1 MYRSRRSV
9 RPFSGQLNTNTMG
22 RCNQV
27 NKTTLIDQLAERS
40 GVTRRQAEALLN
52 NALSIIT
59 ETLKT
64 GEKVQ
69 ISGFGTFE
77 VKDRAPRCGRNPA
90 TGEMIPIAATKAPV
104 FKPGQALKETIAE

>member
-1 MYRSRRSV
+1 MYGKVKS
-9 RPFSGQLNTNTMG
+9 QM
-22 RCNQV
+22 
-27 NKTTLIDQLAERS
+27 NKTTLIDKLAEQTNM
-40 GVTRRQAEALLN
+40 TRRQAEMMLNTALG
-52 NALSIIT
+52 IIT
-59 ETLKT
+59 DTLKT

-104 FKPGQALKETIAE
+104 FKPGQALKDTISK

>member
-1 MYRSRRSV
+1 M
-9 RPFSGQLNTNTMG
+9 
-22 RCNQV
+22 
-27 NKTTLIDQLAERS
+27 NKTTLIDKLAEQTN
-40 GVTRRQAEALLN
+40 VTRRQAEAMLN
-52 NALSIIT
+52 TALNIIT
-59 ETLKT
+59 DTLKT

-104 FKPGQALKETIAE
+104 FKPGQALKDSIGK